1 MGKREQCFE
10 IAHVVGAV
18 GMRKK
23 ARPTAELVATDDQ
36 KAFRQFAALI
46 EENERKLERIEE
58 ALEIPSPS
66 EGFRDWL
73 IKVLWRLD
81 RSSQSD
87 ARVRSSRA
95 ALKRELRK
103 SANLAAKLKASAWLL
118 WKSGEATTDQVLQD
132 FQDFTLWQSWQPMHP
147 SGIAWVAALDEF
159 VNRTLLLADTLPDDA
174 GGPRRAVAFDD
185 LLLILAHYYRTLAR
199 VREQSISEKQFFDF
213 AAEVTDL
220 VRSVAE
226 KRPAAAIMA
235 PPNDRALRERLRRVT
250 LNTSTRTS
258 T

>member
-1 MGKREQCFE
+1 MRWG
-10 IAHVVGAV
+10 AVVG
-18 GMRKK
+18 MKKK
-23 ARPTAELVATDDQ
+23 ARPTAKLINTDDQ
-36 KAFRQFAALI
+36 ENRRQFDAFAALVQKQRLGKI
-46 EENERKLERIEE
+46 EK

-66 EGFRDWL
+66 KGFRDWL

-118 WKSGEATTDQVLQD
+118 WKSGEPTIDQVLQD
-132 FQDFTLWQSWQPMHP
+132 FQDFTLWQSWQSMHS

-159 VNRTLLLADTLPDDA
+159 ANRTLLLADALPDDA
-174 GGPRRAVAFDD
+174 GGPRRAVAFDE
-185 LLLILAHYYRTLAR
+185 LLLVLAHYYRTLAR
-199 VREQSISEKQFFDF
+199 ERGQSLSEKQFFDF

-226 KRPAAAIMA
+226 RRPAASIMA

-250 LNTSTRTS
+250 LKTSTRSS